1 MVNDVRIFEDL
12 IRRTVDDQLVIVMV
26 DGRTDDICF
35 LIRCQ
40 TEFIQDLSCQ
50 IGSFVRM
57 IIIAAALI
65 GMEIMKHSCHRHDLR
80 IMTALLRNHGRRE
93 RDTVQVHDRAVPL
106 VRVRQSIKAC
116 IHISS
121 EFF

>member
-1 MVNDVRIFEDL
+1 MVNDVRILEHL

-26 DGRTDDICF
+26 DGRTDDIRL

-57 IIIAAALI
+57 VIIAAALI
-65 GMEIMKHSCHRHDLR
+65 CMEIMQHSSHRHDFR
-80 IMTALLRNHGRRE
+80 VMTALFRDHGRRE
-93 RDTVQVHDRAVPL
+93 
-106 VRVRQSIKAC
+106 
-116 IHISS
+116 
-121 EFF
+121 